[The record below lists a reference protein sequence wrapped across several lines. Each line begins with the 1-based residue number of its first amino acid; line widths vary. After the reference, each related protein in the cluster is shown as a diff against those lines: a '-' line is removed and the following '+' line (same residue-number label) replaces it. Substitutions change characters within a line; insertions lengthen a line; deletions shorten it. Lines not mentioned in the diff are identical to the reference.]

1 MICQLRD
8 ELHALRYDLFQ
19 MSTKILF
26 MFLWYLTAVVR
37 DPVTLGCHHHF
48 CARLLSQGCGILGNQ
63 TPSDEGDRDE
73 SRYMCFTSL
82 CHAGGH
88 RQCVIS
94 DCPPCHFSPL
104 QDISGSFL
112 LPFLKTK
119 IILLKEEAKTA
130 WACVVKH
137 AVCPMGRQP

>member
-1 MICQLRD
+1 
-8 ELHALRYDLFQ
+8 
-19 MSTKILF
+19 

-94 DCPPCHFSPL
+94 DICRPSKPKLYS
-104 QDISGSFL
+104 
-112 LPFLKTK
+112 LKKRQRQTGLVLSNNLSVQWADSHGNNN
-119 IILLKEEAKTA
+119 ILMT
-130 WACVVKH
+130 V
-137 AVCPMGRQP
+137 